1 MDEPRSL
8 AGQHHR
14 RCTPNAASLHCGK
27 HTPPTCPC
35 GSGSA
40 RGWEREGGN
49 ISLPCSNCNRWIR
62 GAASTSSW
70 HTHKRHPG
78 RARGG
83 DGDGRS
89 PEEPSWWCV
98 SSSGDGEGN
107 RGEPKGWERG
117 LQLQERWEQQLTDA
131 SPYEPHFIKISGPFD
146 YALLPDRTCNATEIR
161 YKLCVVRGGFML

>member
-8 AGQHHR
+8 ASQHHR
-14 RCTPNAASLHCGK
+14 RCTPNATSLHCGK

-40 RGWEREGGN
+40 RG
-49 ISLPCSNCNRWIR
+49 
-62 GAASTSSW
+62 SSW

-117 LQLQERWEQQLTDA
+117 LQLQERWERQLTDT

-146 YALLPDRTCNATEIR
+146 YALLPDRTCNATEIC